1 MPTVNREYKDRLFS
15 FLFGSESNKE
25 WTLSLYN
32 AVNDTNYTNSEDIRF
47 TTIEDAVYMG
57 MKNDLSFI
65 LFQVMNI
72 YEQQSTYN
80 PNMPVRQ
87 LMYAGKLYDKYIQR
101 NKLNIYGKKV
111 ARLPVPKL
119 VTFYN
124 GTEGKDDEI
133 LRLSDA
139 FEPGEEGAGADIEVR
154 VRMININYGQNR
166 EILKACRPL
175 MEYAWL
181 VEQIRENRGAEMDIE
196 KAVDKAIDDIPEEYE
211 IRMFLIG
218 HRAEVRDMCITEYNE
233 AETMRMIR
241 EESREEGREEGQME
255 LLAKMVKSG
264 DMSLKKAAEYAK
276 MTVEQFSVYGK
287 QVL

>member
-1 MPTVNREYKDRLFS
+1 M
-15 FLFGSESNKE
+15 
-25 WTLSLYN
+25 
-32 AVNDTNYTNSEDIRF
+32 
-47 TTIEDAVYMG
+47 
-57 MKNDLSFI
+57 
-65 LFQVMNI
+65 
-72 YEQQSTYN
+72 
-80 PNMPVRQ
+80 
-87 LMYAGKLYDKYIQR
+87 
-101 NKLNIYGKKV
+101 
-111 ARLPVPKL
+111 
-119 VTFYN
+119 
-124 GTEGKDDEI
+124 KDDDI

>member
-124 GTEGKDDEI
+124 GTDGNDAERR
-133 LRLSDA
+133 RLSDA
-139 FEPGEEGAGADIEVR
+139 LEPGEAGAGADIAVR